1 MKKIAFPT
9 EDGETISRHLG
20 RAPWF
25 IVVRTDDSG
34 QVVFEEREKPHHDS
48 TQEDSQHDH
57 SGHRMSHQTM
67 FATIADCQVLISG
80 GMGEP
85 AYQNALALGL
95 DVILSEELSIQEAL
109 KAYQSGQLESDL
121 RRIHKH

>member
-9 EDGETISRHLG
+9 EDGETISRHFG
-20 RAPWF
+20 KAPWF
-25 IVVRTDDSG
+25 IVPSLDESG
-34 QVVFEEREKPHHDS
+34 RVVYEEREKPYHDS
-48 TQEDSQHDH
+48 TEDESQHDH
-57 SGHRMSHQTM
+57 SGHKMVHVTM
-67 FATIADCQVLISG
+67 FAPIADCKVLISG

-95 DVILSEELSIQEAL
+95 DVILPAEISIQKAL
-109 KAYQSGQLESDL
+109 EAYQNGQLESDL